1 LFDRCVF
8 LPLPSKSEGDRAVQE
23 LVSLAGEFLS
33 RELTTPL
40 GRVADDGR
48 NTSRASE
55 AGMMCQTFGAYWFSV
70 PRRPLLRQVVQ
81 RLCDRMVRDWGV
93 RDADAMAAAV
103 QSFANIQLTRVNLS
117 SHTLIAHLQE
127 GCAAALGQ
135 PRNSWLVA
143 HMQTWSKGG
152 PADVGSGA
160 AAVRKAIAELE
171 YLLGSAERE
180 PDLQLPSPV
189 LTALAEAC
197 RSVAKEA
204 DGHVADLAQATLC
217 EPRFRLAC
225 QEEAAQAQ
233 LLAALNESA
242 QHHRQRCAEQRDQ
255 ALAFLQQ
262 LPPHL
267 SELHTGGIFRGRA
280 RARAADAIR
289 TLL

>member
-1 LFDRCVF
+1 ALRRELAQVGHPRGELVGVFLVPPVKGNVDARGVANAFAALTELNHFAAGQTASGAAALFDRCVF

-48 NTSRASE
+48 HASRGSE
-55 AGMMCQTFGAYWFSV
+55 AGMACQTFGAYWFSV

-135 PRNSWLVA
+135 PRNSWLAA

-152 PADVGSGA
+152 PGDVGSGA

-180 PDLQLPSPV
+180 PD
-189 LTALAEAC
+189 
-197 RSVAKEA
+197 
-204 DGHVADLAQATLC
+204 
-217 EPRFRLAC
+217 
-225 QEEAAQAQ
+225 
-233 LLAALNESA
+233 
-242 QHHRQRCAEQRDQ
+242 
-255 ALAFLQQ
+255 
-262 LPPHL
+262 
-267 SELHTGGIFRGRA
+267 
-280 RARAADAIR
+280 
-289 TLL
+289 